1 MEGNFYDD
9 ERTDWSDASPR
20 PLRYTCWYPTDSPQ
34 EETEILLGPPG
45 QPLFRMGCA
54 IVAAPLSAA
63 STQYPVVLVSHG
75 TGGSADGMGW
85 LGCRLAARGYV
96 ALGISHHGNTVLE
109 PYLPQGFLCWSERA
123 EDLSVGLDQLL
134 EHPSFRDRLDTS
146 RVFAA
151 GFSLGGYTVMALAGA
166 LTNLDLFT
174 QFITAN
180 PGSARNGPK
189 EFPDLSDHIDGLL
202 ESDAR
207 FRASY
212 AVSNDSYLDPRVR
225 AAFVCAPAPT
235 VRGFTDE
242 SLAAITIP
250 VAIVCGEND
259 LEAPHRQCAGWLAE
273 RVENCDLTLLG
284 KSVGHYVFLCEPTRQ
299 VNVWSPISAWI
310 RKTWTER

>member
-109 PYLPQGFLCWSERA
+109 PYLPQGFLCWWERA

-202 ESDAR
+202 ESGGFAPPTPYRMTRISTPACERRSSAPPPPPCEASPTKASRPLPYRLQLSAEKMISKHRIGNAR
-207 FRASY
+207 
-212 AVSNDSYLDPRVR
+212 
-225 AAFVCAPAPT
+225 
-235 VRGFTDE
+235 
-242 SLAAITIP
+242 
-250 VAIVCGEND
+250 
-259 LEAPHRQCAGWLAE
+259 AGWPNVSRTVTSPCSAS
-273 RVENCDLTLLG
+273 RWVTTYSCA
-284 KSVGHYVFLCEPTRQ
+284 SPPRQ